1 MVWFSKL
8 RPHTGSL
15 KRRRWICQS
24 PLHTQFTAT
33 NRAMDIA
40 RISNIFEHLR
50 GTDCHYR
57 VWNLIVNMADKSPTL
72 TDLARGRENN
82 QKEKERECFQVEL
95 KAIKKIRQDNGAEV
109 RRMRGSSKEII
120 FELKKEGDV
129 TGIQRSR

>member
-1 MVWFSKL
+1 
-8 RPHTGSL
+8 
-15 KRRRWICQS
+15 
-24 PLHTQFTAT
+24 
-33 NRAMDIA
+33 
-40 RISNIFEHLR
+40 
-50 GTDCHYR
+50 
-57 VWNLIVNMADKSPTL
+57 MADKSPTL

>member
-8 RPHTGSL
+8 RPYTGSL
-15 KRRRWICQS
+15 KKRRRGICQS

-50 GTDCHYR
+50 GTDCCSR
-57 VWNLIVNMADKSPTL
+57 AWNLIVNKADKSPTL

-82 QKEKERECFQVEL
+82 QKEKERKRML
-95 KAIKKIRQDNGAEV
+95 SGRIK
-109 RRMRGSSKEII
+109 SYKENKT
-120 FELKKEGDV
+120 E
-129 TGIQRSR
+129 